1 MKLIYELPEIE
12 PYLYPKMG
20 PILSADSSKRVV
32 ENLKKYKK
40 PRPSMPQAREASIR
54 PKAPPSPKG
63 KPRKR
68 MSYDPAFKLMVV
80 KAALQR
86 PQQNRIKPTCAH
98 FPGIEPCQVGHS
110 LLSGADRA
118 GGARRAPRAAAV
130 PSLEGGPSARSPGAP
145 PPAPRLYSG
154 SRPPHLMSA

>member
-1 MKLIYELPEIE
+1 
-12 PYLYPKMG
+12 
-20 PILSADSSKRVV
+20 
-32 ENLKKYKK
+32 
-40 PRPSMPQAREASIR
+40 MPQAREA
-54 PKAPPSPKG
+54 PKG

-68 MSYDPAFKLMVV
+68 MSYDPAFKLIVV

-110 LLSGADRA
+110 LLSGLDRA
-118 GGARRAPRAAAV
+118 GGARRAQRQFLPSRVAHPRAAL
-130 PSLEGGPSARSPGAP
+130 PSLP
-145 PPAPRLYSG
+145 PPAPRLHSG

>member
-1 MKLIYELPEIE
+1 
-12 PYLYPKMG
+12 
-20 PILSADSSKRVV
+20 
-32 ENLKKYKK
+32 
-40 PRPSMPQAREASIR
+40 
-54 PKAPPSPKG
+54 
-63 KPRKR
+63 

-118 GGARRAPRAAAV
+118 GGARRAAAV

>member
-1 MKLIYELPEIE
+1 
-12 PYLYPKMG
+12 
-20 PILSADSSKRVV
+20 
-32 ENLKKYKK
+32 
-40 PRPSMPQAREASIR
+40 MPQAREASIR

-118 GGARRAPRAAAV
+118 GGARRAQRQFLPSRVAHPRAA
-130 PSLEGGPSARSPGAP
+130 LAP
-145 PPAPRLYSG
+145 PPRASTVLGVAAPTLDERLKLHRARSAPLG
-154 SRPPHLMSA
+154 RKQGTTRPLTWVNLEGLSRPHARPEILCEKSCY